1 MYVGYN
7 RQVRWLYKSAQLQN
21 YFQPI
26 LVLATGKRG
35 NQYGTDHLGKVALII
50 HTYTYTFGTNIIIK
64 AGIGKAKK
72 RGKIQ

>member
-1 MYVGYN
+1 
-7 RQVRWLYKSAQLQN
+7 
-21 YFQPI
+21 
-26 LVLATGKRG
+26 LATGKRG